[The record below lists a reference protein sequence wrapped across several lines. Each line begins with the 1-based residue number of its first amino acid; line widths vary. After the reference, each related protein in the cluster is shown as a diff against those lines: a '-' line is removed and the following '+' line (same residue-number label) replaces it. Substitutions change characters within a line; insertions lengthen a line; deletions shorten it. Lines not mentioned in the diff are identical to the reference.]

1 MAASKLKSVSA
12 LTADMPAF
20 QNVLRAQ
27 MSASYQDRIPV
38 ATQENLAQTAVAV
51 LENPVYANEYLSALV
66 DRIFYAYIH
75 EYSLSN
81 KFAEFKRGFV
91 EYGRTMEEIGVD
103 IINAEMYD
111 PEAAETTV
119 WKRNIPPVSAI
130 FHTINRENFYTVT
143 LENELLRRAFVDGNA
158 MTRLANQII
167 NTLYNSDN
175 YDEWLIFKNLFSA
188 YNSAQLFYP
197 VVITKPTDTDTAKT
211 FIQQVRA
218 TITSIGLPSRKY
230 NSLGL
235 MRDSRPE
242 DLVLFMKPEL
252 EALVDV
258 EVLAAAFNMSKAEF
272 LARRVVIDDFG
283 TGTDDIQA
291 VLVDRNWFVQYDTVF
306 RTEEIYNPK
315 GLYWNIFLHHHGI
328 YSTSRF
334 APAVAFT
341 TKASSAATITLNPS
355 APSLAKGA
363 SQTFKAT
370 VAATSSSG
378 DYAPQNVIWSLTGNT
393 SSGTTLNPSGQLNLL
408 LSRQLLPSTVPPRA
422 PQLLPSPAKVRGGRS
437 YSGLPLTFVKGVKTD
452 G

>member
-66 DRIFYAYIH
+66 GRIFYAHIH
-75 EYSLSN
+75 EYSLNN

-111 PEAAETTV
+111 PETAETTV

-130 FHTINRENFYTVT
+130 FHTINRVNFYTVT

-188 YNSAQLFYP
+188 YNAAQLFYP
-197 VVITKPTDTDTAKT
+197 VVITEPTNADTAKT

-315 GLYWNIFLHHHGI
+315 GMYWNIFLHHHGI

-370 VAATSSSG
+370 VEATSSSG

-393 SSGTTLNPSGQLNLL
+393 SSGTTLNPSGQLVISPHETAGSL
-408 LSRQLLPSTVPPRA
+408 TVTA
-422 PQLLPSPAKVRGGRS
+422 TSNFNSA
-437 YSGLPLTFVKGVKTD
+437 TKGTATVTVT

>member
-12 LTADMPAF
+12 LTSDMPAF

-75 EYSLSN
+75 EYSLNN

-188 YNSAQLFYP
+188 YNAAQLFYP
-197 VVITKPTDTDTAKT
+197 VVITEPTNADTAKS

-370 VAATSSSG
+370 VEATSSSG

-393 SSGTTLNPSGQLNLL
+393 SSGTTLNPSGQLVISPHETAGSLTVTAT
-408 LSRQLLPSTVPPRA
+408 STFNSA
-422 PQLLPSPAKVRGGRS
+422 
-437 YSGLPLTFVKGVKTD
+437 TKGTATVTVT

>member
-111 PEAAETTV
+111 PEVAETTV

-188 YNSAQLFYP
+188 YNAAQLFYP
-197 VVITKPTDTDTAKT
+197 VVITEPTDADTAKS

-230 NSLGL
+230 NSLGM

-393 SSGTTLNPSGQLNLL
+393 SSGTTLNPSGQLVISPHETAESLTVTAT
-408 LSRQLLPSTVPPRA
+408 STFNSA
-422 PQLLPSPAKVRGGRS
+422 
-437 YSGLPLTFVKGVKTD
+437 TKGTATVTVT

>member
-66 DRIFYAYIH
+66 GRIFYAHIH
-75 EYSLSN
+75 EYSLNN
-81 KFAEFKRGFV
+81 KFAAFKRGFV

-188 YNSAQLFYP
+188 YNAAQLFYP
-197 VVITKPTDTDTAKT
+197 VVITEPTNADTAKT

-370 VAATSSSG
+370 VEATSSSG

-393 SSGTTLNPSGQLNLL
+393 SSGTTLNPSGQLVISPHETAGSLTVTAT
-408 LSRQLLPSTVPPRA
+408 STFNSA
-422 PQLLPSPAKVRGGRS
+422 
-437 YSGLPLTFVKGVKTD
+437 TKGTATVTVT